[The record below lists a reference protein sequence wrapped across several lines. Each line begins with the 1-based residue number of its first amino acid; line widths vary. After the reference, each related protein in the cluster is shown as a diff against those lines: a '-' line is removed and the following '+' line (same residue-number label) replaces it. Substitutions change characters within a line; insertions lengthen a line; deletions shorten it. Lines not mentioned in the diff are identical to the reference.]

1 MESSGIHEQYMQ
13 RCIELARFGFGKT
26 APNPM
31 VGAVIVHN
39 GKIIGEGYHHTYG
52 EAHAEVNAINA
63 VEDKSLLNNSCLYV
77 NLEPCSHTGKTPPCA
92 DLIIQHKI
100 PKVIISNIDPNR
112 LVKGK
117 GIEKLKNAGI
127 EVITEVIKDQG
138 EELNKR
144 FFMYHR
150 KSRPY
155 IILKWAQTADGY
167 IDVERSPAQPK
178 KPTWITNEEARML
191 VHKWRSEE
199 QSIMVGTNTAFLDNP
214 KLNVRDWPGRQPV
227 RILVDRSLRLPQNL
241 HLFDGSIPTLVFT
254 LKEVEE
260 DENPAVEFVTIP
272 FDEYLPEHIL
282 GELYRRQIQSVI
294 IEGGTKLITSFVEAN
309 LWDEARVFTG
319 NKYFTNGVVAPVT
332 GKSPSV
338 TEYWK
343 DCKLD
348 IFKREI

>member
-1 MESSGIHEQYMQ
+1 METSSIHEQYML
-13 RCIELARFGFGKT
+13 RCIELARLGFGET

-31 VGAVIVHN
+31 VGAVVVHN
-39 GKIIGEGYHHTYG
+39 GKIIGEGYHHKCG

-63 VEDKSLLNNSCLYV
+63 VTNKELLSKSTLYV
-77 NLEPCSHTGKTPPCA
+77 NLEPCSHFGKTPPCC

-100 PKVIISNIDPNR
+100 PNVVVCNIDPNR

-117 GIEKLKNAGI
+117 GIEKLRNAGI
-127 EVITEVIKDQG
+127 EVITDILKNDG

-144 FFMYHR
+144 FFMFHR

-155 IILKWAQTADGY
+155 IILKWAQTTDGF

-178 KPTWITNEEARML
+178 RPTWITSEEARML

-214 KLNVRDWPGRQPV
+214 KLNVRDWTGKHPV
-227 RILVDRSLRLPQNL
+227 RILVDRTLRLPQNL

-254 LKEVEE
+254 HKEVEE

-272 FDEYLPEHIL
+272 YDEYLPEHIL
-282 GELYRRQIQSVI
+282 GELWRRQIQSI
-294 IEGGTKLITSFVEAN
+294 MIEGGTKLITSFIEAM

-319 NKYFTNGVVAPVT
+319 NKYFGSGVAAPVLENA
-332 GKSPSV
+332 PSV
-338 TEYWK
+338 TENWK
-343 DCKLD
+343 DFRLD
-348 IFKREI
+348 IFKREG